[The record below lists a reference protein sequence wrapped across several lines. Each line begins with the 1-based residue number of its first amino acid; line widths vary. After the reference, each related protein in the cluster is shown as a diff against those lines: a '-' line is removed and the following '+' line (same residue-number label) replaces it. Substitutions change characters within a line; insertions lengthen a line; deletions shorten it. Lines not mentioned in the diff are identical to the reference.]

1 MENLLYT
8 RMNKGTCQQIHRASL
23 QILERTGIDVHHD
36 HAISILK
43 KAGGEVEGKRV
54 RLPADL
60 VEWAL
65 SVTPREIILYDRLG
79 NLALTACG
87 GKAYYGNGSDCLFI
101 LDHKTGKRRKAVL
114 EDVRQAV
121 MLMHSLD
128 QMDFVMSGF
137 LPADVDPNIYDR
149 YQMEI
154 MLNVTTK
161 PIVFVTPDF
170 PGCQIAV
177 EMCEVVAGGEENFR
191 KKPFA
196 TCYINVTSG
205 LVANQEALQKCIYL
219 AEKGLPLLYIP
230 LNAGGVNSP
239 ATTAGCMASMNAG
252 TLLGIV
258 LAQLVREGTPVA
270 VPGWNGGPYNMKTM
284 VGNYVLAE
292 EQGVATS
299 MGKFYDLPVFGLGGS
314 TDSKLL
320 DLQTAAEATLSL
332 FTAHLNG
339 ANLVHDCGFMDAGMQ
354 GSLQLIA
361 LTNDLIAFIR
371 AATKPVL
378 VNEETLAL
386 DLIHELGPEGDFLAS
401 DHTFQHY
408 RDPYYSTLADK
419 RQYDDW
425 LEQGGTTLEQ
435 RAADQVDEFLSG
447 YQEVPLPEEIK
458 QKLRDI
464 VNREQERIDR
474 K

>member
-1 MENLLYT
+1 
-8 RMNKGTCQQIHRASL
+8 
-23 QILERTGIDVHHD
+23 
-36 HAISILK
+36 
-43 KAGGEVEGKRV
+43 
-54 RLPADL
+54 
-60 VEWAL
+60 
-65 SVTPREIILYDRLG
+65 
-79 NLALTACG
+79 
-87 GKAYYGNGSDCLFI
+87 
-101 LDHKTGKRRKAVL
+101 
-114 EDVRQAV
+114 
-121 MLMHSLD
+121 
-128 QMDFVMSGF
+128 
-137 LPADVDPNIYDR
+137 
-149 YQMEI
+149 
-154 MLNVTTK
+154 
-161 PIVFVTPDF
+161 
-170 PGCQIAV
+170 
-177 EMCEVVAGGEENFR
+177 
-191 KKPFA
+191 
-196 TCYINVTSG
+196 
-205 LVANQEALQKCIYL
+205 
-219 AEKGLPLLYIP
+219 
-230 LNAGGVNSP
+230 
-239 ATTAGCMASMNAG
+239 
-252 TLLGIV
+252 
-258 LAQLVREGTPVA
+258 
-270 VPGWNGGPYNMKTM
+270 MKTM

-314 TDSKLL
+314 TDSKLF

-386 DLIHELGPEGDFLAS
+386 DLIDELGPEGDYLAS

-408 RDPYYSTLADK
+408 RDPYYSSLADK

-435 RAADQVDEFLSG
+435 RAADQVDEFVSR

-464 VNREQERIDR
+464 VKREQERIDR